1 MAKFKA
7 LYSPTQMFSFGGVS
21 YQFAD
26 GYFHT
31 DNEELVAFLK
41 DNHGCTL
48 VEEPK
53 AEVVIELPKKPKK
66 VSK

>member
-7 LYSPTQMFSFGGVS
+7 LYSPTQMFSFNGVG
-21 YQFAD
+21 YQFSD

-31 DNEELVAFLK
+31 DEVELVEFLK

-53 AEVVIELPKKPKK
+53 AEEVIELPKKPKK
-66 VSK
+66 GSK